1 LENFKKGLTN
11 SKKYDIICIEIKKG
25 GLKTMKVYV
34 AYYYFEGL
42 QYNDG
47 ECMGVFSSYE
57 KSFESFRE
65 KYECFLECGNY
76 SNYED
81 YVNDYGVIKELTLDN
96 VLS

>member
-1 LENFKKGLTN
+1 
-11 SKKYDIICIEIKKG
+11 
-25 GLKTMKVYV
+25 MKVYV

-96 VLS
+96 VLSQDELTVY